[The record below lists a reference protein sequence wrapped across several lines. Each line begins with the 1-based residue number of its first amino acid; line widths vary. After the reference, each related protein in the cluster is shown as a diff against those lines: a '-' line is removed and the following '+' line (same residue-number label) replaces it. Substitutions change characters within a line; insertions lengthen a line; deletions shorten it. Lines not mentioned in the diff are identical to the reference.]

1 MASTVVKHFTDG
13 TIEFADGT
21 GTPVTLT
28 LPLGIGDF
36 SASGFQESQQD
47 VNVYQSRGVLRSLR
61 KGAKNFVS
69 GSFSAMLAD
78 ISDASAGD
86 AIDFVLQQAA
96 YSANTS
102 TLSASDVY
110 CVKVTLTIEGTDLG
124 DAADHTIVLD
134 NCVVTFDV
142 SEGEPDNI
150 AFSYTS
156 YAAPVMT

>member
-13 TIEFADGT
+13 TITLEDGT
-21 GTPVTLT
+21 GSPVTLT

-47 VNVYQSRGVLRSLR
+47 VNVYQSRGTLRSLR

-78 ISDASAGD
+78 LSDASAGD
-86 AIDFVLQQAA
+86 AIDFILKQNA
-96 YSANTS
+96 YSANIS
-102 TLSASDVY
+102 TLSAGEVY
-110 CVKVTLTIEGTDLG
+110 AIKIILTIEGTDLG
-124 DAADHTIVLD
+124 DSADHTLSLD
-134 NCVVTFDV
+134 NSVVTLDI
-142 SEGEPDNI
+142 SEGEPDTI
-150 AFSYTS
+150 AFSFTS

>member
-1 MASTVVKHFTDG
+1 MASTIVKHFTDG
-13 TIEFADGT
+13 TITFEDGT
-21 GTPVTLT
+21 GSPVTLT

-69 GSFSAMLAD
+69 GSF
-78 ISDASAGD
+78 
-86 AIDFVLQQAA
+86 DFVLQQNA
-96 YSANTS
+96 YSANIS

-110 CVKVTLTIEGTDLG
+110 AIKVTLTIEGTDLG
-124 DAADHTIVLD
+124 DAADHTLVLD
-134 NCVVTFDV
+134 NSVVTLDI
-142 SEGEPDNI
+142 SEGEPDTI
-150 AFSYTS
+150 AFSFTS

>member
-47 VNVYQSRGVLRSLR
+47 VSVYQSRGVLRSLR

-86 AIDFVLQQAA
+86 AIDFVLQQNA
-96 YSANTS
+96 YSGNTS

-110 CVKVTLTIEGTDLG
+110 AIKVTLTIEGTDLG

-134 NCVVTFDV
+134 NSVVTLDI
-142 SEGEPDNI
+142 SEGEPDTI
-150 AFSYTS
+150 AFSFTS